1 MSLPISV
8 DRAAGPLVLA
18 DDGAAPPAAS
28 SAGWLAVAAMLAD
41 LAFETDCAGRFTAFG
56 PGKALGHPTFR
67 LLGTEVA
74 GLLAPAQPGEGEC
87 FTKIFAT
94 ICQDCVGWQGHVRL
108 TRADGS
114 AARYRLT
121 LAPRLLSG
129 MILGAYGLLFELET
143 SPPTPPEDSIPTPP
157 RLDPETSLWTAP
169 IFCDELARRFDRLD
183 VEEHPGTL
191 IYLGFTAAAADLI
204 GPVAMRIDGELRDVV
219 RPTDLLGRVD
229 AKIIALWCDGMDHL
243 TGAERAARFCTQ
255 LPVLL
260 PGQAR
265 LNAGLATRWP
275 GSMDDPRTVMARCA
289 ATLRL
294 ADQDAAAAGNN
305 NTGPGIWRVW
315 QAD

>member
-1 MSLPISV
+1 MSFPISV

-18 DDGAAPPAAS
+18 GGPAAPSAAS
-28 SAGWLAVAAMLAD
+28 GNWLGVAAMLAD

-67 LLGTEVA
+67 LLGMEVA
-74 GLLAPAQPGEGEC
+74 TLLAPAQTGETES

-108 TRADGS
+108 ARADGS
-114 AARYRLT
+114 AAIYRLT

-143 SPPTPPEDSIPTPP
+143 LATAPDDIGQPPP
-157 RLDPETSLWTAP
+157 RLDPETGLWTAP

-191 IYLGFTAAAADLI
+191 IYLGFTAAAPEVI
-204 GPVAMRIDGELRDVV
+204 GPIAMRIAAELRDVV
-219 RPTDLLGRVD
+219 RPTDLMGRMD
-229 AKIIALWCDGMDHL
+229 PAIIALWCDGMDHL
-243 TGAERAARFCTQ
+243 TGGERAARFCTQ
-255 LPVLL
+255 LPALL
-260 PGQAR
+260 PGQAK

-289 ATLRL
+289 DTLSR
-294 ADQDAAAAGNN
+294 ADQEAALTGNN
-305 NTGPGIWRVW
+305 TTGAGIWRVW